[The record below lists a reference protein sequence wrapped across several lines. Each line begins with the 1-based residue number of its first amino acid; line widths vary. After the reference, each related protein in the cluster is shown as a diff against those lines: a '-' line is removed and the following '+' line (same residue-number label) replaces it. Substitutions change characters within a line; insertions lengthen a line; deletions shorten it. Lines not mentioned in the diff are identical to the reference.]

1 LTVRSRCRLSNLD
14 DMPTQGKDTGPLP
27 SHGARLL
34 PSVEVDSYNLEIEDE
49 EGFVGDRA
57 SKSSFA
63 AILDKWRKPLRKLGD
78 DPLGEKPS
86 DEISKKKLDSH
97 LTEGDIDAAVVVH
110 SAVEDFAQQL
120 ASVIRRFLKSKGWR
134 DTECVAVGGG
144 FRNSRVGELA
154 IGRAAMLL
162 KAEELKVGLEPIH
175 HHPDEAGLIGAL
187 HLMPSWMI
195 EAHDGIIAVDIGGT
209 NIRAGVVASNLKK
222 TADLAKAEVWK
233 SELWRH
239 ANDDPKRDEAVQ
251 RLIDMVEDLI
261 ARAVKAKIRVAPVI
275 GIVCPGVIK
284 EDGSIEDGAQNLP
297 GNWESNRFNLAE
309 TIRAAIPTIG
319 DHETAV
325 IIHNDAVV
333 QGLSELPFMGDFDRW
348 GILTIGTGLGNAC
361 FTNRSKPSQKHGD

>member
-1 LTVRSRCRLSNLD
+1 
-14 DMPTQGKDTGPLP
+14 MPTQEKDTGPLP

-86 DEISKKKLDSH
+86 DEISKKKLDSR

-134 DTECVAVGGG
+134 ETECVAVGGG

-222 TADLAKAEVWK
+222 AADLAKAEVWK

-239 ANDDPKRDEAVQ
+239 ANDDPKRDEAVK

-261 ARAVKAKIRVAPVI
+261 ARAIKAKIRVAPVI
-275 GIVCPGVIK
+275 GIGCPGVIK

-309 TIRAAIPTIG
+309 AIRAAIPAIG

-348 GILTIGTGLGNAC
+348 GILTIGTGLGNAR